1 LDTSYDTD
9 ATDSTATTDLDSSRY
24 FSSCFSSPVLPAAA
38 ATATRSAGSGL
49 ETSHDRELLRQRM
62 AAVHKPA
69 RGRQRA
75 KQLNEMT
82 EEEREVERELIMEKN
97 RLAARDCR
105 VRKKSFIHT
114 LQDKIKSQDVLHE
127 EQEAQ
132 ILALQAENA
141 QIKAELQRVLA
152 SMNTTPPPSPTP
164 SPNTTTRPPTLP
176 PSLAFVSFS
185 GFSR

>member
-1 LDTSYDTD
+1 
-9 ATDSTATTDLDSSRY
+9 
-24 FSSCFSSPVLPAAA
+24 
-38 ATATRSAGSGL
+38 
-49 ETSHDRELLRQRM
+49 M

-152 SMNTTPPPSPTP
+152 SMNTTTP
-164 SPNTTTRPPTLP
+164 RTTTLP
-176 PSLAFVSFS
+176 DIEISTPRRWGIAAVDDDETIAQQPLAKKIRTV
-185 GFSR
+185 